1 MTEFP
6 LASSTRTL
14 WQLFEDRLY
23 RIPDYQRGYAWEQP
37 QLDDLLEDLEL
48 LPPGRHHYTGTVVL
62 YRREDDP
69 VRDKRG
75 SSYEVFD
82 VVDGQQRLT
91 TIAVLLDAVRR
102 ELAGL
107 GQDDLAQGIMDR
119 FVAATDRTDQPLP
132 KMELNSDCQA
142 FFFNSILRDGP
153 ALGEHPIRSHRN
165 LSNAKEHFLRFL
177 REKGKSLGSDYPL
190 WLEELRN
197 KICDQLV
204 ISLHEIQEDA
214 DAGVIF
220 EVMNNRGRP
229 ITEFEKAKNYLLY
242 LSSKL
247 ELEAK
252 TDLPLRVNRTWTYVF
267 ERLMASY
274 LGASENE
281 DQLLRIHWF
290 VTQDPRAREW
300 VGSKSIKQR
309 FHLRAYV
316 SRHTELLKDLLYYV
330 QTLRQAA
337 SAYCDVAK
345 PQAAN
350 SFSDLTNE
358 TTRGRAI
365 LASQRLVRL
374 RVVAPFLPL
383 LVSIRIKCPG
393 AGKLYIKAANLC
405 EKYAFRVYRLLRRR
419 SDAGRTSLYSLAHRF
434 YKGEIGP
441 DEMLAE
447 IVGLAHYHSP
457 EEDIAHFYAIKS
469 ENDYYNWTG
478 IRYFLYEYETSL
490 AETENKSV
498 HMDWELLDRPS
509 AKEHTIE
516 HILPQTAEDDYWR
529 ERWTDDERNRY
540 THDLGNLC
548 LTTDN
553 SSYSNKPFNQKRGKA
568 GASYRCYARGDLVME
583 RDLARYDD
591 WSINSLLE
599 RRERMVTW
607 AKSRWGLP
615 VDLPAS
621 SEKAA
626 VLDEINELDSDDPV
640 QDDE

>member
-1 MTEFP
+1 MTEFSM
-6 LASSTRTL
+6 ASSASTP
-14 WQLFEDRLY
+14 WQLFEGKLY
-23 RIPDYQRGYAWEQP
+23 RIPDYQRGYAWEKP
-37 QLDDLLEDLEL
+37 QLDDFLEDLEL
-48 LPPGRHHYTGTVVL
+48 LPADRGRHYTGTVVL
-62 YRREDDP
+62 HRRNDDL

-91 TIAVLLDAVRR
+91 TIVVLLDAVRR

-119 FVAATDRTDQPLP
+119 FVAVIDRNDQPLP
-132 KMELNSDCQA
+132 KLKLNSDCQA
-142 FFFNSILRDGP
+142 FFFDSILSDGP
-153 ALGEHPIRSHRN
+153 AFGEAPIRSHRN
-165 LSNAKEHFLRFL
+165 LSNAKKHFLSFL
-177 REKGKSLGSDYPL
+177 QEKGKSLGSGYPL
-190 WLEELRN
+190 WLEELRH

-220 EVMNNRGRP
+220 EVMNNRGKP

-252 TDLPLRVNRTWTYVF
+252 TDLPLQVNKTWTYVF

-281 DQLLRIHWF
+281 DQLLRIHWV
-290 VTQDPRAREW
+290 VTQDPWEW
-300 VGSKSIKQR
+300 AGSKSIKDC
-309 FHLRAYV
+309 FHLRIYMD
-316 SRHTELLKDLLYYV
+316 RHTDLLKALFDYV

-345 PQAAN
+345 PQVAN
-350 SFSDLTNE
+350 SFSDLTDE
-358 TTRGRAI
+358 TTRGRAV

-383 LVSIRIKCPG
+383 LVSIRMKCPSDG
-393 AGKLYIKAANLC
+393 ELYIKAANLC

-419 SDAGRTSLYSLAHRF
+419 ADAGRASLYSLAHHF
-434 YKGEIGP
+434 YKGEIGA
-441 DEMLAE
+441 DEMLAK
-447 IVGLAHYHSP
+447 IAGLARHYSS
-457 EEDIAHFYAIKS
+457 EEDIAQFYAIKS

-490 AETENKSV
+490 AEGENKNV
-498 HMDWELLDRPS
+498 YMDWELLDRPS

-516 HILPQTAEDDYWR
+516 HILPQTPEDDYWL
-529 ERWTDDERNRY
+529 ERWTDDERSRY

-553 SSYSNKPFNQKRGKA
+553 SSYSNKPFDQKRGEA

-591 WSINSLLE
+591 WSLDSLRE
-599 RRERMVTW
+599 RRERMVMW

-621 SEKAA
+621 FEGTAA
-626 VLDEINELDSDDPV
+626 SDEIDDRTSDDPV